1 MEINKK
7 PLEQYRK
14 WKEGNTPESKEQ
26 KEKWTYLIEV
36 TYKDTHNSEVVT
48 ITTSDVNWSMNEYQ
62 RNRKPFEYEIIDWK
76 RERDSRML
84 QDERDTE

>member
-26 KEKWTYLIEV
+26 KEKWT
-36 TYKDTHNSEVVT
+36 
-48 ITTSDVNWSMNEYQ
+48 
-62 RNRKPFEYEIIDWK
+62 
-76 RERDSRML
+76 
-84 QDERDTE
+84 